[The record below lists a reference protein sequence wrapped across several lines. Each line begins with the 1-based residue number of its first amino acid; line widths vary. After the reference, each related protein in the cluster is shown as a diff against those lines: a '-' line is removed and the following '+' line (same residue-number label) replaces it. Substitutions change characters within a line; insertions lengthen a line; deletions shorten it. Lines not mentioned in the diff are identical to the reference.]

1 MAQPLA
7 FPEANVIYYPPA
19 GMEDDV
25 LPLHVRRGDGCLI
38 SCWKL
43 TAEEV
48 AEILRTG
55 VVWLSVLGRGLPPV
69 MISGRR
75 SDMI

>member
-1 MAQPLA
+1 MAQPFA

-19 GMEDDV
+19 GMEEDV
-25 LPLHVRRGDGCLI
+25 VPLHVRRLDGCLV
-38 SCWKL
+38 SCWRL
-43 TAEEV
+43 SAEEL
-48 AEILRTG
+48 AEVLRTG
-55 VVWLSVLGRGLPPV
+55 VVWLSVMGRMLPPV